1 MLDGVLDTIPNDL
14 RGSLGKEWKDVKD
27 MCLDIVD
34 EKTPSG
40 RDVLGKPLH
49 LRASTPVL
57 SMVAV
62 DLVFEIEWF
71 IKTLR
76 MWDIY
81 NDGGRGGKVAT
92 TLREVWA
99 KVVEIIEYFRLPV
112 HTDSHYIEGDGIC

>member
-1 MLDGVLDTIPNDL
+1 
-14 RGSLGKEWKDVKD
+14 
-27 MCLDIVD
+27 
-34 EKTPSG
+34 
-40 RDVLGKPLH
+40 
-49 LRASTPVL
+49 
-57 SMVAV
+57 MVAAV
-62 DLVFEIEWF
+62 IMCKIETF

-99 KVVEIIEYFRLPV
+99 KVVEIIMCLGLPV